1 MTEADEAAKD
11 KPTALAN
18 LREQVA
24 KGESAGI
31 VDMYERAAW
40 NVGATVQET
49 DAAMK
54 AGREARNTRD
64 ASDLYRGWK
73 LDRY

>member
-1 MTEADEAAKD
+1 MTEADEAVKD

-18 LREQVA
+18 LQEQVS
-24 KGESAGI
+24 KRESAAI
-31 VDMYERAAW
+31 VDLYERAAW

-49 DAAMK
+49 DAAM
-54 AGREARNTRD
+54 ARGRAERNAREAL
-64 ASDLYRGWK
+64 DLHRGWK